1 LSEADTSRRGSDS
14 YDLVRFE
21 NDLRRVPG
29 VKAARVVGADAPI
42 EIHVQTSTDKSAKQ
56 VVRDV
61 QSLAAAA
68 YGLSIDHR
76 IVSVVQTGEEMPA
89 EAPPPAQRAEPQPAR
104 VILNWLMQASQGDS
118 GRIDIG
124 LRWAFGET
132 AGGAQAA
139 SSQREARAR
148 AAAEAC
154 VQALDAA
161 LRPQRMSVEVDS
173 LVLTQIGSTEAVLVK
188 VLFREKGNATPLL
201 GAAQIEDDV
210 ASATARALLHAL
222 NRKLAAISLDVPVS
236 K

>member
-1 LSEADTSRRGSDS
+1 VGPEAP
-14 YDLVRFE
+14 V
-21 NDLRRVPG
+21 
-29 VKAARVVGADAPI
+29 
-42 EIHVQTSTDKSAKQ
+42 EIHVQTSTNKSAKQ

-76 IVSVVQTGEEMPA
+76 IVSVVQTGEEMPQ
-89 EAPPPAQRAEPQPAR
+89 EAAPAQIIEPQPAR
-104 VILNWLMQASQGDS
+104 VVLNWLMQASQGDS
-118 GRIDIG
+118 GRIDVG

-161 LRPQRMSVEVDS
+161 LRPQQISVEVDS

-188 VLFREKGNATPLL
+188 VLFREKGTATPLL

-222 NRKLAAISLDVPVS
+222 NRKLAAVTLDVPVS

>member
-1 LSEADTSRRGSDS
+1 MS
-14 YDLVRFE
+14 YDLAGFE
-21 NDLRRVPG
+21 NDLRRIPG

-68 YGLSIDHR
+68 YGISIDHR
-76 IVSVVQTGEEMPA
+76 IVSVVQTGEELPE
-89 EAPPPAQRAEPQPAR
+89 EAAAPQQVQAPPAR

-118 GRIDIG
+118 GRIDVG

-161 LRPQRMSVEVDS
+161 LRPQRINVEVDT

-188 VLFREKGNATPLL
+188 VLFREKANATPLL
-201 GAAQIEDDV
+201 GVAQIEDDV

-222 NRKLAAISLDVPVS
+222 NRKLSAITLDVPVS

>member
-1 LSEADTSRRGSDS
+1 LSQADTTGRGSVS
-14 YDLVRFE
+14 YDLAQFE
-21 NDLRRVPG
+21 RDLRRIPG
-29 VKAARVVGADAPI
+29 IKAARVVGTDAPL
-42 EIHVQTSTDKSAKQ
+42 EIHVLTSTDKSAKQ

-68 YGLSIDHR
+68 YNLSIDHR
-76 IVSVVQTGEEMPA
+76 IVSVVQTEEELPPEVTPA
-89 EAPPPAQRAEPQPAR
+89 PEQPEAQPPR
-104 VILNWLMQASQGDS
+104 VVLNWLMQASQGDS
-118 GRIDIG
+118 GRIDVG

-139 SSQREARAR
+139 SSHREARAR

-154 VQALDAA
+154 VQALDGA
-161 LRPQRMSVEVDS
+161 LRQQQIAVEVDS
-173 LVLTQIGSTEAVLVK
+173 LVLTQVGSSEAVLVK
-188 VLFREKGNATPLL
+188 VLYREKGHAVQLL

-222 NRKLAAISLDVPVS
+222 NRKLSAVSLDVPLP